1 MQAITRVLGAVG
13 RYSING
19 REMAEV
25 FRMLRPIREGAAS
38 CRPPNMALLL
48 RTLLGFLEDSGP
60 AAFFLFSEHAQVGW
74 WGTLQKRA
82 GELFQG
88 AVRAASFLSSE
99 HTQVG
104 GRKTLQKRAREH
116 HKASQ

>member
-25 FRMLRPIREGAAS
+25 FRMLRPIRGSKPPTTEGS
-38 CRPPNMALLL
+38 KTSMFRPPNMALLL

-60 AAFFLFSEHAQVGW
+60 AAFFQFSEQAQVG
-74 WGTLQKRA
+74 R
-82 GELFQG
+82 
-88 AVRAASFLSSE
+88 
-99 HTQVG
+99 
-104 GRKTLQKRAREH
+104 
-116 HKASQ
+116 